1 MDSAST
7 RVPWARTLWRL
18 TRPRRIHSAWSP
30 VYYHAGVPG
39 SRRIREGT
47 SAQNVSYVSFAT
59 VKPFPVR
66 VFQQVIPEDSLV
78 QATLPFFADSP

>member
-1 MDSAST
+1 MGPYVMAADEAAQNPQCLVP
-7 RVPWARTLWRL
+7 RVL
-18 TRPRRIHSAWSP
+18 PRRCS
-30 VYYHAGVPG
+30 GLQTDPG
-39 SRRIREGT
+39 GT